1 MSLSTP
7 FIHRPIATMLLTLGL
22 ALVGAV
28 SYFLLPVAPLP
39 QVDYPTISV
48 TASLPGAA
56 RCACRPTSWLALSTC
71 AASRR
76 PTWPQTSSQRSKI
89 AGSAMR

>member
-48 TASLPGAA
+48 SASLPGASPSPPPSPRHSSGLWA
-56 RCACRPTSWLALSTC
+56 PSPGSTKSPRAPSW
-71 AASRR
+71 AAPAS
-76 PTWPQTSSQRSKI
+76 PCSLI
-89 AGSAMR
+89 